1 MALREK
7 VTESISKYSAIPEEK
22 SDEKRRFY
30 YKNYVDNLYCPLG
43 GVALKAYDEGSG
55 AETRPTEK
63 IIKGKLIQSPAKMA
77 SIVSSSA
84 MTFNLLG
91 NNPINVISDKIVPGG
106 IYEVQYE
113 KQMYTVKKGSNPAN
127 LDAFLS
133 NKHKKVAVFCEMKFL
148 EWLGSPGALK
158 DSYLDENYF
167 FKPDNSAVGHPI
179 DAYSVFYD
187 VIMNLTARIVPD
199 KKKPGHNLHQSI
211 FTHYDAWQMLKHLL
225 AIYNYTS
232 FVTKDVINSFGDAPS
247 MAGCY
252 DKITLLN
259 VVNEFP
265 AECIEDLTA
274 RDEYAKI
281 LEQEQEEAQIFI
293 DIINRSE
300 IPHLFDNNC
309 NAGIEI
315 KYVSAKQFAD
325 EIEMPKDKRDYLK
338 WYFVV

>member
-7 VTESISKYSAIPEEK
+7 VTESISKYSVIPEEK
-22 SDEKRRFY
+22 ADKKRRFY
-30 YKNYVDNLYCPLG
+30 YKNYEDNLYCPLG
-43 GVALKAYDEGSG
+43 DAALKAYDEGSG

-91 NNPINVISDKIVPGG
+91 NNPINVISDKLVPGG

-199 KKKPGHNLHQSI
+199 KKNPGHNLHQSI

-232 FVTKDVINSFGDAPS
+232 FVTKSAVDSFGSYPS
-247 MAGCY
+247 MAGVY
-252 DKITLLN
+252 DRIILLN

-265 AECIEDLTA
+265 VECIEDSIA
-274 RDEYAKI
+274 REEYA
-281 LEQEQEEAQIFI
+281 EVMRQEQKEAQIFI

-300 IPHLFDNNC
+300 ITHLFDNNC
-309 NAGIEI
+309 NAGIEV
-315 KYVSAKQFAD
+315 KYVSAKQFSE
-325 EIEMPKDKRDYLK
+325 EIEMSEDKRNYLK
-338 WYFVV
+338 RYFG